1 MLISAENEILLE
13 TTIAKQCTGG
23 TKSLVS
29 VSDEINS
36 INQGCVLSFVLK
48 IVHVLQ
54 IYIIFERVNISKV

>member
-1 MLISAENEILLE
+1 MLISAENEIRLE
-13 TTIAKQCTGG
+13 TVYRG

-29 VSDEINS
+29 VSDEKNS